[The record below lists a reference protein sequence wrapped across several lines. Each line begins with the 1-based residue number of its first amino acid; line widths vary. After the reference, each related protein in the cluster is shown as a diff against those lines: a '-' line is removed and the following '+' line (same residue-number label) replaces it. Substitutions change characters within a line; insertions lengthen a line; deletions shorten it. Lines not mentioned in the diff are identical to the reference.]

1 MRKDVS
7 QTPLFQPYIYRPLSF
22 SMINHIPH
30 RTAKNDTLTS
40 LLRSDF
46 PDLGEI

>member
-1 MRKDVS
+1 
-7 QTPLFQPYIYRPLSF
+7 
-22 SMINHIPH
+22 MINHIPH

-46 PDLGEI
+46 PDLGEIEVSRLETA